1 MRSRQLTIALS
12 LLFLCTVSCARPLHF
27 AGLKLLYPR
36 ASPGQLH
43 EQIQL
48 QLEQLAPQKTM
59 YVMQVGS
66 SSLQDAEEWT
76 QQLSRQNISSFL
88 LVTRDTVAQTWFLEK
103 HPGHATAINTMA
115 HLLDPFNRYRSKL
128 AAMSEACTRPLLISA
143 LLNQGFDV
151 VWTEPS
157 QVSQR
162 IPVDAVPGVHP
173 ANHSRPPSQL
183 LPDSTSSRSNATCT
197 CLMKLTAED
206 KRSMASSLMR
216 DWEQQCLMPEKGSS
230 SLLYLGDVLRLSVR
244 TPRHSDDFDLPYYR
258 SSMDLSNKGP
268 LQITNLAAPSWWCPK
283 CNVLCNLCSEL

>member
-1 MRSRQLTIALS
+1 MRGRQFTLALS
-12 LLFLCTVSCARPLHF
+12 LLFLCTVSCARPLHL
-27 AGLKLLYPR
+27 AGLKLLYPGAR
-36 ASPGQLH
+36 PDQLH
-43 EQIQL
+43 EHIQL
-48 QLEQLAPQKTM
+48 RLEQLAPQKTL

-76 QQLSRQNISSFL
+76 QQLIRQNISSFL

-103 HPGHATAINTMA
+103 HPGHATPINTIA
-115 HLLDPFNRYRSKL
+115 HLLDPFNRYPTKV
-128 AAMSEACTRPLLISA
+128 AAMSESCTRPLLISA

-151 VWTEPS
+151 IWTEPS

-162 IPVDAVPGVHP
+162 IPADAVPGMHL
-173 ANHSRPPSQL
+173 ADYSRPPIQL

-206 KRSMASSLMR
+206 KRSMVSSLMR
-216 DWEQQCLMPEKGSS
+216 EGEQQCLLPEKGSS

-244 TPRHSDDFDLPYYR
+244 TPCHSDDFDLPYYQ

-268 LQITNLAAPSWWCPK
+268 LQISNLTAPSWWCPK